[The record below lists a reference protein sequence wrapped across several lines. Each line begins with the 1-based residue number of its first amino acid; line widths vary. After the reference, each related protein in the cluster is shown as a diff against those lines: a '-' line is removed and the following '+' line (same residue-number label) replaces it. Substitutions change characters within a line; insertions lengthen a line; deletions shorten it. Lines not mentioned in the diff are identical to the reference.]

1 MRETDSPTPLTTAQ
15 VIERL
20 LQSAGGQIVV
30 CNIVAGIENRLI
42 DPRWATEVLAWMGTL
57 GADESYADPARFVQA
72 LDRLRMHLHS
82 PAASLPSALPDIRL
96 GGIDAPAPFEVEVS
110 CILPAYVVG
119 NMMLSRDQ
127 RRRAREGLADPISSI
142 DFGTRAAVEE
152 WQSKPARARMVQFDP
167 AVRLGHQHSVVWFTR
182 RDALEDALASDDTR
196 SRAQRARDLLGLV
209 HRQQGDMLAAM
220 HFSPLTLSECVSA
233 RPTFADAGSH
243 VRFKTWPDSQAA
255 RNQRS
260 WGRTVDLHALGTS
273 RSSVDGCPER
283 TTKSIDGTA
292 FSNDAIF
299 ELELLGAVEAS
310 SGQGDSTDVDFA
322 RKLLN
327 GRPVTELGETLKAL
341 AQASFTASG

>member
-1 MRETDSPTPLTTAQ
+1 MRESDSPTPLTTAQ

-57 GADESYADPARFVQA
+57 GAHESYTDPARFVQA

-82 PAASLPSALPDIRL
+82 PAAALPDIRL

-110 CILPAYVVG
+110 CILPAFVVG

-127 RRRAREGLADPISSI
+127 RRGARGGLADPISI

-152 WQSKPARARMVQFDP
+152 WQSKPAHARMFQFDP
-167 AVRLGHQHSVVWFTR
+167 AARLGHEHSVVWFTR
-182 RDALEDALASDDTR
+182 RDALDDALASDDTR

-209 HRQQGDMLAAM
+209 HYQQGDMLAAM
-220 HFSPLTLSECVSA
+220 HFPPLTLSECASA

-292 FSNDAIF
+292 FSNDAMF

-327 GRPVTELGETLKAL
+327 GRTVTELGETLKAL